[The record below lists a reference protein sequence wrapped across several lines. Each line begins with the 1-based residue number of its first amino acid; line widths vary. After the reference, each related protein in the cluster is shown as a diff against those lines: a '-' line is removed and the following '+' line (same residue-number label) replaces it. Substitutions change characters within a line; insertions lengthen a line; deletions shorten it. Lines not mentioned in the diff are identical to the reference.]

1 MIKITKRERGFT
13 LIELL
18 VVIAIIGVLAAAGT
32 VGYQSYTANARSGVA
47 ESNHGAVVQFIR
59 TTVQADAA
67 GIDPT
72 FGTLNGDCFGAT
84 VVQATCEAEM
94 IDKFQ
99 NDGFKTTDTT
109 PTPAVPTPFISGG
122 AAAAT
127 GTNTTYITGSTTLG
141 TFTVT
146 TVLEGGGTL
155 TANITQ

>member
-1 MIKITKRERGFT
+1 MIKIKNRERGFT

-32 VGYQSYTANARSGVA
+32 VGYQTYTANARAGVA

-67 GIDPT
+67 GINPT
-72 FGTLNGDCFGAT
+72 FGSLNADCFGAP

-99 NDGFKTTDTT
+99 NDGFKTTDTA
-109 PTPAVPTPFISGG
+109 PAPAAPTPFISGG
-122 AAAAT
+122 AAA
-127 GTNTTYITGSTTLG
+127 GGVNTTYITGSTTLG

-146 TVLEGGGTL
+146 TVLEGGGGTL